1 MNFTGRNSRNVVL
14 PKIDNGR
21 NHLSKLKRQTSST
34 ADRKPRKKGSRNKI
48 TNGVKTKAFYDP
60 STPLT
65 LELKHGG
72 QMHQV
77 HLPTEN
83 LDKSKKYYVTFT
95 INRRGNGSIDD
106 EEEQPPELQ
115 YTQSIDNHVIP
126 QVSES

>member
-1 MNFTGRNSRNVVL
+1 MFGLNKY
-14 PKIDNGR
+14 P
-21 NHLSKLKRQTSST
+21 LSI
-34 ADRKPRKKGSRNKI
+34 PRSEF
-48 TNGVKTKAFYDP
+48 A
-60 STPLT
+60 
-65 LELKHGG
+65 
-72 QMHQV
+72 V

-106 EEEQPPELQ
+106 EEDQPPELQ

>member
-1 MNFTGRNSRNVVL
+1 MG
-14 PKIDNGR
+14 GR

-34 ADRKPRKKGSRNKI
+34 DRKPRKKGSRNKI

-60 STPLT
+60 TTPLT
-65 LELKHGG
+65 LQLKHGG

-77 HLPTEN
+77 HLPTEE

-95 INRRGNGSIDD
+95 INRRGKGSIDD
-106 EEEQPPELQ
+106 SSESIEGEPELQ
-115 YTQSIDNHVIP
+115 YTQSIPQNLHHVIP